1 MANPIEITKDSLM
14 AVLDPPQFTAD
25 DNFEPSKEVTVI
37 GRKQKINLG
46 LEITGSGLAVLHMM
60 IFTQA
65 PVAPSIV
72 PTAREKS
79 TAASGLAG
87 PRWTVSYFAESF
99 GPGSNDVVLGTKR
112 DFLDFNGNAT
122 KISQKETTAQV
133 DLAKVRDADGNEVEI
148 KPGIYKLTAV
158 LEWSK
163 SEVPALSSLPGFAA
177 FIEGGTFQVIEE

>member
-1 MANPIEITKDSLM
+1 MANQIEITKDSLM
-14 AVLDPPQFTAD
+14 AVLDPPQFTD
-25 DNFEPSKEVTVI
+25 GNFTPGKEVSVI
-37 GRKQKINLG
+37 GRKQKIDLG
-46 LEITGSGLAVLHMM
+46 LEITGSGLAMLQMM

-65 PVAPSIV
+65 PVAPSTI
-72 PTAREKS
+72 PTLREKS
-79 TAASGLAG
+79 EAASGLAG

-112 DFLDFNGNAT
+112 GFLDFNGNAT
-122 KISQKETTAQV
+122 KINQEETAAQI

-163 SEVPALSSLPGFAA
+163 SEVPALASLPGYAA